1 MLPSEYLA
9 LPREEKAFLVASIK
23 VKMEDDKKNNDK
35 LKRKGRKSK
44 KGK

>member
-23 VKMEDDKKNNDK
+23 VKMETDKANEDK
-35 LKRKGRKSK
+35 LKRKGRKGK